1 MLCPC
6 SITAGSRRTILKHVY
21 DTLMESHGKEAAT
34 RSTIADAVRRS
45 SIEPARQ
52 LAASEP
58 DGVISMRTFIA
69 REAQWRMGVALR
81 TG

>member
-34 RSTIADAVRRS
+34 RTIADAVRRS
-45 SIEPARQ
+45 SIEQARQ